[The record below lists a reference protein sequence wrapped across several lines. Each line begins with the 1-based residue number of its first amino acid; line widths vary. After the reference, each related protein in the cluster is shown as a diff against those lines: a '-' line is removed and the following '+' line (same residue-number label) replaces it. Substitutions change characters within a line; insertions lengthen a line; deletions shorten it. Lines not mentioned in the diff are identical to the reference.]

1 MSPASPSSALLEKFG
16 DVTIGPADVFASIA
30 GGMKVNDA
38 SSDLAIA
45 LAIASNHLRIP
56 LGRQTIAIGELGL
69 SGEVRSVSLL
79 DQRLKE
85 ARRLGMV
92 EAIVPAS
99 GKLPENIEGMRVVRV
114 HSLGEAVAWL
124 MDKK

>member
-1 MSPASPSSALLEKFG
+1 
-16 DVTIGPADVFASIA
+16 
-30 GGMKVNDA
+30 
-38 SSDLAIA
+38 
-45 LAIASNHLRIP
+45 
-56 LGRQTIAIGELGL
+56 
-69 SGEVRSVSLL
+69 
-79 DQRLKE
+79 
-85 ARRLGMV
+85 MV